1 VTTQEHNEIFFYNR
15 MAPQCLKVDD
25 DHFNI
30 DETLACSD
38 KGKGILSKIA
48 EVITNE
54 PFTASFR

>member
-1 VTTQEHNEIFFYNR
+1 